1 MISTKF
7 ALRSII
13 LLMPELEKKIK
24 ENKMQAIFM
33 VEVDRRHIFLLKTW
47 ERQKEIFLLMISI
60 KLTAEWLNSAINFLD
75 IAVSIKN
82 GVTGTDTYIKPTGS
96 YQYLLYSSYHLF
108 QYIKDILYSQ
118 VLQANNICSKNN
130 FDENCNNFKKYL
142 FFGN

>member
-1 MISTKF
+1 
-7 ALRSII
+7 
-13 LLMPELEKKIK
+13 
-24 ENKMQAIFM
+24 
-33 VEVDRRHIFLLKTW
+33 
-47 ERQKEIFLLMISI
+47 MISI

-82 GVTGTDTYIKPTGS
+82 GVTGTDTYIKPTGG
-96 YQYLLYSSYHLF
+96 YQYLLYSSYHIF